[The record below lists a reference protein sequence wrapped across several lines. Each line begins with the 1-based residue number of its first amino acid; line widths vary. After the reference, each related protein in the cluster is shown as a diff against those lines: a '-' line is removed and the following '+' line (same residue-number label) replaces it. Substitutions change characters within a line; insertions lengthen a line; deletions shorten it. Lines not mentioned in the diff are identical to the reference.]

1 MKQFMSDSNVMLF
14 EPAAS
19 RLVLRQTGEAK
30 SRTWRRRLVIGLA
43 VAGLAAVTLLIHYL
57 TPLAWNI
64 EATRALQSIRVPG
77 LHEVMRL
84 ISGFGNAP
92 KVIAISAISLLVL
105 NKGREAVGL
114 AWCGLGGWFLSLQL
128 KHVFAHPRPTAELV
142 AVFHQWPDGSFPSGH
157 LVFYV
162 CYFGFLFFL
171 AREHLPRHSALRP
184 VVLVL
189 IALPPML
196 VGLSRV
202 YLGEHW
208 PSDLPG
214 SYLLG
219 GVWTA
224 LSMTLYRRW
233 RQVRKPQN
241 DWFLPYRM
249 TVK

>member
-1 MKQFMSDSNVMLF
+1 MSDSNAMLF

-19 RLVLRQTGEAK
+19 RFHFRRTGDSK
-30 SRTWRRRLVIGLA
+30 SRNWRRRLVIGLGVA
-43 VAGLAAVTLLIHYL
+43 VLGIAALLIHYL
-57 TPLAWNI
+57 TPLSWNL
-64 EATRALQSIRVPG
+64 AAMRALQSIRVPG

-105 NKGREAVGL
+105 NRGREAVGL
-114 AWCGLGGWFLSLQL
+114 TWCGLGGWFLSLQL
-128 KHVFAHPRPTAELV
+128 KEAFAHPRPTADLV
-142 AVFHQWPDGSFPSGH
+142 AVFHQWPNGSFPSGH

-171 AREHLPRHSALRP
+171 AREHLPRQSVLRP

-189 IALPPML
+189 IALPPLL

-219 GVWTA
+219 GVWA
-224 LSMTLYRRW
+224 VLSITLYRRW
-233 RQVRKPQN
+233 RQVRKPQH